1 MTPESD
7 VPRPPPAGRAARPG
21 SRRPRSTHAGP
32 AREAPPARLRVLAG
46 EDCARVRA
54 AAFRLLA
61 EVGVQTDDEEARE
74 SLKRAGARQDA
85 EGRLRLGEET
95 VLRTLERVPRRLVLF
110 DQDGRQAVDTADRH
124 PRFGLG
130 INCLRT
136 LDWRTG
142 QLRSCTLADIRE
154 TARLC
159 ERLPNVDLAA
169 SLGNPNELPAAEQA
183 LAAVKALAEGTRK
196 PLAYAAHD
204 EREGEAIWGWL
215 AERAGGWQA
224 LSDRPFALDLTGPR
238 SPLRLGAEACR
249 RLAFAARRRLPV
261 VCYPA
266 LLPGTNG
273 PATLEGALAQSTAEI
288 LAGLALHQLAGPG
301 SPVVTG
307 SSILPMDLRSGAI
320 AYGSPDYVLAC
331 LAAVD
336 LFGELG
342 IPTWTGAGCSD
353 AHTVDAQAAAEAGMN
368 LHLAALSGTSFIHN
382 LGYLSG
388 GKTGSLEMLVLCD
401 ELAGSAR
408 RLAAGLEVSEG
419 RLAVPVSARA
429 TPDNSF
435 LTDEHTL
442 EHMRTAV
449 WSSALFRR
457 ANLEDWQREGSLSLQ
472 DRLRARLRELLG

>member
-1 MTPESD
+1 MSD
-7 VPRPPPAGRAARPG
+7 G
-21 SRRPRSTHAGP
+21 PRSPSTP
-32 AREAPPARLRVLAG
+32 KRLPARLRLLAG

-61 EVGVQTDDEEARE
+61 EVGVQVDDAETRE

-85 EGRLRLGEET
+85 AGRLRLSEEA
-95 VLRTLERVPRRLVLF
+95 VLRALERVPRRLVLF
-110 DQDGRQAVDTADRH
+110 DQDGRPAVDTADPV

-142 QLRSCTLADIRE
+142 ELRSCSLADIRE

-169 SLGNPNELPAAEQA
+169 NLGNPNELPADEQA
-183 LAAVKALAEGTRK
+183 LAAVRALAEGTRK

-204 EREGEAIWGWL
+204 EVEDQAIWGWL

-224 LSDRPFALDLTGPR
+224 LSDRPFALDLTGPH

-249 RLAFAARRRLPV
+249 RLSFAAQRRLPV

-266 LLPGTNG
+266 LLPGTTG

-288 LAGLALHQLAGPG
+288 LAGLVVHQLAGPG

-320 AYGSPDYVLAC
+320 AYGSPEYVLAG

-342 IPTWTGAGCSD
+342 IPTWIGAGCSD
-353 AHTVDAQAAAEAGMN
+353 AHTMDAQAAAEAGLN

-401 ELAGSAR
+401 ELAGCAR
-408 RLAAGLEVSEG
+408 RLAAGLEVSEE
-419 RLAVPVSARA
+419 RLAVEVSARA
-429 TPDNSF
+429 APDNSF

-442 EHMRTAV
+442 GHMR
-449 WSSALFRR
+449 SALWDSGLLRR
-457 ANLEDWQREGSLSLQ
+457 TSPEDWQREGSPSLQ
-472 DRLRARLRELLG
+472 DRLRARLHQLLD

>member
-1 MTPESD
+1 VSGGSLPTPI
-7 VPRPPPAGRAARPG
+7 PAE
-21 SRRPRSTHAGP
+21 RSG
-32 AREAPPARLRVLAG
+32 RLRILAA
-46 EDCARVRA
+46 EDCARIRA
-54 AAFRLLA
+54 ASFRILA
-61 EVGVQTDDEEARE
+61 EVGVLVDDAE
-74 SLKRAGARQDA
+74 SRAALRSAGARENDA
-85 EGRLRLGEET
+85 GRLCLGEQML
-95 VLRTLERVPRRLVLF
+95 LRALERVPRRFLLH
-110 DQDGRQAVDTADRH
+110 DQDGRLAVDTSDAV

-142 QLRSCTLADIRE
+142 EQRPCTLTDIRE

-159 ERLPNVDLAA
+159 EKLPNVDLAA

-183 LAAVKALAEGTRK
+183 LAAVRALAEGTRK

-204 EREGEAIWGWL
+204 EAEGEAIWAWL
-215 AERAGGWQA
+215 AEVAGGWQA
-224 LSDRPFALDLTGPR
+224 LADRPFALDLTGPR

-273 PATLEGALAQSTAEI
+273 PVTPEGALAQSTAEI
-288 LAGLALHQLAGPG
+288 LAGLAVHQLAGPG

-307 SSILPMDLRSGAI
+307 SSILPMDLRTGAI
-320 AYGSPDYVLAC
+320 AYGSPDYVLAG

-336 LFGELG
+336 LFGALG
-342 IPTWTGAGCSD
+342 IPTWIGAGCSD
-353 AHTVDAQAAAEAGMN
+353 AHSVDAQAAAEAGMN

-408 RLAAGLEVSEG
+408 HLAAGLRVNEE
-419 RLAVPVSARA
+419 RLAMEVSARA
-429 TPDNSF
+429 APENSF

-442 EHMRTAV
+442 AHMRTAL
-449 WSSALFRR
+449 WSSSLLRR
-457 ANLEDWQREGSLSLQ
+457 THLEDWAREGSPSLQ
-472 DRLRARLRELLG
+472 DRLRARLRVLLG